1 MDDNLKEYIKAVGA
15 LAEMMSLY
23 RDKLMK
29 NGFTRREAIQ
39 IAQNIILEQIKQN
52 RKEDNYF
59 A

>member
-39 IAQNIILEQIKQN
+39 IAQNIVLEQIKQN

-59 A
+59 G